1 MPFLLHNYLAA
12 TQEVSQ
18 IAERHMQRNTSGS
31 RVTNAGNA
39 DGSHSLI
46 RSAVNHSSSRQIVRQ
61 FIRMPQRDTE
71 EVQVV
76 RTLLTLP
83 DKDEYV
89 FLSPMGDALRRRF
102 ERKVEEAA

>member
-1 MPFLLHNYLAA
+1 
-12 TQEVSQ
+12 
-18 IAERHMQRNTSGS
+18 
-31 RVTNAGNA
+31 
-39 DGSHSLI
+39 
-46 RSAVNHSSSRQIVRQ
+46 
-61 FIRMPQRDTE
+61 MPQRDTE